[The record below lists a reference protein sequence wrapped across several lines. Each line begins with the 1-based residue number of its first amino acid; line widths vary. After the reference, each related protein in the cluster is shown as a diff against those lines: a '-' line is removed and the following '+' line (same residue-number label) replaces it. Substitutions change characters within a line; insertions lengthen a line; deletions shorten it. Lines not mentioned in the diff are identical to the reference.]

1 MRWLPNRHPPLEL
14 SDVSPTVFR
23 SGPFRFF
30 FFSREEPR
38 VHIHVAS
45 ADGEAK
51 YWTEPA
57 VELAK
62 NYGLGDSD
70 LHRIE
75 ALIAEHR
82 EEIRNAWDR
91 HFRN

>member
-1 MRWLPNRHPPLEL
+1 M
-14 SDVSPTVFR
+14 
-23 SGPFRFF
+23 
-30 FFSREEPR
+30 
-38 VHIHVAS
+38 HIHVAS

-51 YWTEPA
+51 DWIEPS

-62 NYGLGDSD
+62 NYWLGDSA

-91 HFRN
+91 HFGN